1 MSKPR
6 QIVTLSDDGKINS
19 EFEGFQGTACLQQAA
34 EIAKELEELGIIS
47 SVESLEMK
55 DTAETQAVSQQQTAE
70 VKIERG

>member
-6 QIVTLSDDGKINS
+6 QIVTLSGDGKINS
-19 EFEGFQGTACLQQAA
+19 EFEGFKGNACLKQAA
-34 EIAKELEELGIIS
+34 EIAKELEELGIIA

-55 DTAETQAVSQQQTAE
+55 DTTEAQAVSQQETAK